1 MLALGVL
8 CYESY
13 QFNHARPY
21 DLYSIGELQEGSRV
35 SDKLSFDVASYQA
48 ILPIPF
54 YHVGTDNFDE
64 KVDGFIQ
71 QKSSLLSMQ
80 TGLPLIATL
89 TNRSSLTRAYELL
102 RLSSEPYDE
111 LEVFHDFDNDK
122 PILLMVDTNYL
133 SAYPDL
139 GIGMKMLDEV
149 GRLRY
154 YAMPLSAFEERI
166 AYRKSIITS
175 VLADS
180 VLYEVGSYMSTDSV
194 ENFIYEDFN
203 NHPDEGYRGGGMSIE
218 VVEPRKI
225 FTKVIPA
232 SSGLINRPSKVSM
245 WISDL
250 RVYTLGTTFL
260 HIQLYD
266 TATDTLIWQEIQQIR
281 YWLSVMAR
289 DGWSLVEVPI
299 EISREGRLEIS
310 VHNEGADNKKVRV
323 DELMIRP
330 VDTDL
335 YREGR
340 LYQNNR
346 YYEDINNQESQ

>member
-1 MLALGVL
+1 M
-8 CYESY
+8 
-13 QFNHARPY
+13 
-21 DLYSIGELQEGSRV
+21 GSEMCIR
-35 SDKLSFDVASYQA
+35 D
-48 ILPIPF
+48 
-54 YHVGTDNFDE
+54 
-64 KVDGFIQ
+64 
-71 QKSSLLSMQ
+71 
-80 TGLPLIATL
+80 
-89 TNRSSLTRAYELL
+89 R
-102 RLSSEPYDE
+102 
-111 LEVFHDFDNDK
+111 
-122 PILLMVDTNYL
+122 
-133 SAYPDL
+133 
-139 GIGMKMLDEV
+139 
-149 GRLRY
+149 
-154 YAMPLSAFEERI
+154 
-166 AYRKSIITS
+166 
-175 VLADS
+175 
-180 VLYEVGSYMSTDSV
+180 
-194 ENFIYEDFN
+194 
-203 NHPDEGYRGGGMSIE
+203 SIE